1 LKVFIWATV
10 LLALLVLGLD
20 AYLLYGFYREDPA
33 IPEAK
38 AVKVTSQVSK
48 PDGGAAGRDAAE
60 YLDRVGSIQARSVEV
75 FLDSNEKLLRYDTLS
90 ADDVEEL
97 EANYVALR
105 DYRRRTDELAPP
117 EKYEAQYESFDFALG
132 DLHYAAELA
141 YRMAANPLTA
151 SQSDFS
157 AYALHTNRAAEHL
170 RRSNE
175 ILGREFDTIE
185 GVPSPTVR

>member
-1 LKVFIWATV
+1 MKNFVRATV

-20 AYLLYGFYREDPA
+20 AYLLYGFYQEDPA

-38 AVKVTSQVSK
+38 AVKVASQVSK
-48 PDGGAAGRDAAE
+48 PDDGGAGRDAAE
-60 YLDRVGSIQARSVEV
+60 YKDRVGSIQAGSVDA
-75 FLDSNEKLLRYDTLS
+75 FLDSNEKLLRYDVLT

-97 EANYVALR
+97 EANYLALK
-105 DYRRRTDELAPP
+105 DYRRRADVLTPP
-117 EKYEAQYESFDFALG
+117 EEYEAQYEAFDFALG

-141 YRMAANPLTA
+141 YQMAANPLTA

-157 AYALHTNRAAEHL
+157 AYALHAERAAEHL

-185 GVPSPTVR
+185 GARMPTVG

>member
-1 LKVFIWATV
+1 MV

-20 AYLLYGFYREDPA
+20 AYLLYGFYQEDPA

-38 AVKVTSQVSK
+38 AVKVANQVSN
-48 PDGGAAGRDAAE
+48 PDVGGAGRDEAE
-60 YLDRVGSIQARSVEV
+60 YLDRVGSIQAGSVEA
-75 FLDSNEKLLRYDTLS
+75 FLDSNEKLLRYDVLT

-97 EANYVALR
+97 EANYVALK
-105 DYRRRTDELAPP
+105 DYRRRADELTPP
-117 EKYEAQYESFDFALG
+117 EEYEAQYEAFAFALG

-141 YRMAANPLTA
+141 YRMAADPLTA

-157 AYALHTNRAAEHL
+157 AYALHTERAAEHL

-175 ILGREFDTIE
+175 MLGHEFDTIE
-185 GVPSPTVR
+185 GARMPTVG